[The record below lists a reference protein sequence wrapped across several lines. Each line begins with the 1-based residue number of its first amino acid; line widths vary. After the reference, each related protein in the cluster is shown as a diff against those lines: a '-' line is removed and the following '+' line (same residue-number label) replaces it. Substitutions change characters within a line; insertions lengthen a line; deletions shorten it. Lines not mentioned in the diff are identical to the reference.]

1 MKNTDPAASQEGEVL
16 PEEVKAVAPASPD
29 LYAGRGGSFRR
40 DPVTGERIRVAH
52 TAECVDCAKKGNVNG
67 KIS

>member
-16 PEEVKAVAPASPD
+16 PEKLKTVITPD
-29 LYAGRGGSFRR
+29 PYAGRGGSFRR

-52 TAECVDCAKKGNVNG
+52 TAECEDCANKGNANG